1 MTATTHTAL
10 ILSSQD
16 TAKAVQ
22 TMLADLPE
30 MVFMQAETTEEA
42 LALITRRSPA
52 FIVMDLT
59 LGELDARAVAAGL
72 SRLGHTRIPPVLLI
86 TDTPGL
92 PDLYDQVPPLLLDH
106 VVTPLDPIL
115 VRAKL
120 LFFSAF
126 FRQRMAM
133 EQSIQE
139 LEKVYERFMAQHQA
153 VLAQTTGKK
162 ELLALTATF
171 TRQVQPFLSRIQ
183 AGTYL
188 LNQAPDLPVR
198 LRQGVNRIRTAGDRI
213 AAVIRQLNRSR
224 NRGSDWPALFQDKTG
239 QNRPGRIL
247 FATPFKEEFMI
258 FEQTLTGRIKADLC
272 QAETTDQAMTAVAA
286 MRPDIIFINHQLG
299 DGAGLHLLEKLVRL
313 RTSAPVIYTVGRDHT
328 DAGAAAVASGAH
340 SFLIKE
346 QTSGIDLADIIQ
358 HTLAETKMIHNV
370 QSAMDRID
378 VISRRDQLT
387 RLLNRA
393 GFNQTLSAEM
403 AKARRYQLPLSILL
417 AGVDRFKNLKDT
429 YGYKTGDNILTAGA
443 ALIQATVRDEDVVC
457 RFAAEKFAV
466 MLPNT
471 GPTRARILAERIRK
485 HMVEHPVQV
494 GDRNI
499 PVTISIGTASLEA
512 QLPADSDPVTMPV
525 LVHQALNAL
534 DRAIQKGG
542 NQIQS

>member
-10 ILSSQD
+10 ILSSED

-30 MVFMQAETTEEA
+30 MIFMQAETTEDA
-42 LALITRRSPA
+42 LACIARRFPA

-59 LGELDARAVAAGL
+59 LSELDARAVAAGL
-72 SRLGHTRIPPVLLI
+72 SCPGHTWIPPVLLI

-92 PDLYDQVPPLLLDH
+92 PALYDQVPPLLLDH
-106 VVTPLDPIL
+106 VVKPFDPIL

-120 LFFSAF
+120 LFFSTF

-153 VLAQTTGKK
+153 VLSQTAGKK
-162 ELLALTATF
+162 ELLALTSTF
-171 TRQVQPFLSRIQ
+171 IRQVQPFLSRIQ

-188 LNQAPDLPVR
+188 LTQAPDLPAR
-198 LRQGVNRIRTAGDRI
+198 LRQGVSRIRTAGERI
-213 AAVIRQLNRSR
+213 ATVIGQLSRFR
-224 NRGSDWPALFQDKTG
+224 NRETDWPALFQDKTG

-247 FATPFKEEFMI
+247 FATPFKDEFMI
-258 FEQTLTGRIKADLC
+258 FQQYLTGRIRADLF
-272 QAETTDQAMTAVAA
+272 QAESTDQAMAAVAA
-286 MRPDIIFINHQLG
+286 MRPDIIFINHQLA

-313 RTSAPVIYTVGRDHT
+313 RTSTPVIYTVDGNHT

-340 SFLIKE
+340 TFVIKE
-346 QTSGIDLADIIQ
+346 HTSGIDLADTIQ
-358 HTLAETKMIHNV
+358 HTLAQAKMIHNV
-370 QSAMDRID
+370 QGVMDRID

-417 AGVDRFKNLKDT
+417 AGVDQFKDLNDT
-429 YGYKTGDNILTAGA
+429 YGYKTGDNILTACA
-443 ALIQATVRDEDVVC
+443 ARIQATVRDEDVVC

-466 MLPNT
+466 LLPNT
-471 GPTRARILAERIRK
+471 GHTHARILAERIRK
-485 HMVEHPVQV
+485 HVFEHPVQV
-494 GDRNI
+494 GDRKI
-499 PVTISIGTASLEA
+499 PVTISIGTASLDA
-512 QLPADSDPVTMPV
+512 QPPAEPDPVTMPA
-525 LVHQALNAL
+525 LVHQALKAL

>member
-30 MVFMQAETTEEA
+30 MIFMQAETTEQA
-42 LALITRRSPA
+42 LASINRRLPA

-59 LGELDARAVAAGL
+59 LGELDARAVAASL
-72 SRLGHTRIPPVLLI
+72 TRPGHSRIPPVLLI

-92 PDLYDQVPPLLLDH
+92 PDLYAQVPPLLLDH
-106 VVTPLDPIL
+106 VVKPLDSGL

-139 LEKVYERFMAQHQA
+139 LERVYDRFMAQHQA
-153 VLAQTTGKK
+153 VLSQAAGKK
-162 ELLALTATF
+162 ELLALTSTF
-171 TRQVQPFLSRIQ
+171 TRQIQPFLSRIQ

-188 LNQAPDLPVR
+188 LNQAPDLPAR
-198 LRQGVNRIRTAGDRI
+198 LRQGVSRIRTAGEQI
-213 AAVIRQLNRSR
+213 ATVIRQLSRSR
-224 NRGSDWPALFQDKTG
+224 NRETDWPALFEDKTG

-247 FATPFKEEFMI
+247 FATPFKDEFMI
-258 FEQTLTGRIKADLC
+258 FQQTLTGRIRADFY
-272 QAETTDQAMTAVAA
+272 QAETTDQAMAEVAA
-286 MRPDIIFINHQLG
+286 MRPDIIFINQQLA

-313 RTSAPVIYTVGRDHT
+313 RTSTPVIYMVDGNHT

-340 SFLIKE
+340 TFVIKE
-346 QTSGIDLADIIQ
+346 HISGIGLADIIQ
-358 HTLAETKMIHNV
+358 HTLAHAKMIHNV
-370 QSAMDRID
+370 QGAMERID

-403 AKARRYQLPLSILL
+403 GKARRYQVPLSILL
-417 AGVDRFKNLKDT
+417 AGVDHFRDLNDT
-429 YGYKTGDNILTAGA
+429 YGYKTGDNILTACA
-443 ALIQATVRDEDVVC
+443 ARIQATVRDEDMVC

-466 MLPNT
+466 MLPST
-471 GPTRARILAERIRK
+471 GPNRARILAERIRQ
-485 HMVEHPVQV
+485 HVFEHAVQV
-494 GDRNI
+494 GDRKI
-499 PVTISIGTASLEA
+499 PVTISIGTASFEP
-512 QLPADSDPVTMPV
+512 QDPADSDPVTMPV
-525 LVHQALNAL
+525 LVQQALTAL
-534 DRAIQKGG
+534 DRAIKKGG